1 MLQCSIHGAEDLR
14 IENVP
19 CPQPG
24 PGQALVKIGAAGI
37 CGSDMH
43 YYRHG
48 QIGKFK
54 IREPLIP
61 GHEASGVI
69 AALGSN
75 VENLED
81 GQQVAINPSHPCG
94 KCSRCREGR
103 KNFVTVC
110 FSLEAQVF
118 FLMHKGC
125 FGSIF

>member
-14 IENVP
+14 IEDVP

-24 PGQALVKIGAAGI
+24 PDQALVKMGAAGI

-43 YYRHG
+43 YFRDG

-54 IREPLIP
+54 IQEPLIP

-69 AALGSN
+69 ASLGAN
-75 VENLED
+75 VTGLEE
-81 GQQVAINPSHPCG
+81 GQRVAINPSHPWEHVLDVG
-94 KCSRCREGR
+94 KGV
-103 KNFVTVC
+103 KIFATVC
-110 FSLEAQVF
+110 FFLGAPVF
-118 FLMHKGC
+118 FHMHREC